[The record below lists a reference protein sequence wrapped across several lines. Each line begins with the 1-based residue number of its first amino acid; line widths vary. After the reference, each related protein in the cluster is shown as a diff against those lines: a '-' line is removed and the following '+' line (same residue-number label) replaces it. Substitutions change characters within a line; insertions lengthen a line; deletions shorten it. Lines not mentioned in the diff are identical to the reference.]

1 MNIAAL
7 NNRPRGIRKLSELN
21 IQDGRTVIFTEEDA
35 EKLNWSDIPVGS
47 LKVHKETG
55 MISVKLEG
63 ESYWVPAGIKNTAEV
78 TRTFFFETW
87 NPTKFYNIG
96 DVVVNPDDHTVY
108 TRIQIS
114 DIADKPITSNIFN
127 VKSGEKV
134 DLYVTRPE
142 ERICNVYFLDEDPV
156 SLSYNTYVNAEAL
169 TVISQTPKG
178 FVIYNVSPHDL
189 TVKLIM
195 EDVGII
201 GYEWIP
207 EDWEVL
213 ANNVYE
219 QEGSLVQVDTQ
230 YKNDGTISIAKDTR
244 INVDAYKIT
253 AINKDDFYYET
264 PDGNRLVG
272 IYNDAGFM
280 VFETSMEYQ
289 PLRNTIEVF
298 IDGFLRRTPADNSI
312 TEIDTTRFSVNEKLE
327 VGHELIVRYNTVL
340 RIGNPYPRH
349 FINKNEPTLAEIGDI
364 WIDIND
370 KEVDDDDFIG
380 GDDNPIAE
388 VPWSKITGKPTTLR
402 GYGITANFANTNH
415 RHDYNTDIYNT
426 PTSLPA
432 KGGNSDTV
440 NNYAPNDNKPGS
452 LAIIDIRTGK
462 LPETIIP
469 KHSHTMADIPTF
481 AINSGMLPKHNHQ
494 LKDISDFYIDKTMLP
509 THSHSINEITDIE
522 DKLSVMPGMITLW
535 FGNPSLPPKGWSIC
549 NGNNGTPNMTN
560 KSPVDNVYYIM
571 KNA

>member
-1 MNIAAL
+1 MNTAAL

-127 VKSGEKV
+127 IKSGEKV

-142 ERICNVYFLDEDPV
+142 ERICNVLFLDEDPA

-264 PDGNRLVG
+264 PSGDRKVG
-272 IYNDAGFM
+272 VYNEDGFM

-289 PLRNTIEVF
+289 PLRNSLEVY
-298 IDGFLRRTPADNSI
+298 IDGFLRRTAADGSL
-312 TEIDTTRFSVNEKLE
+312 TEIDTTRFSINEKLE
-327 VGHELIVRYNTVL
+327 IGHEILIKYNTIL
-340 RIGNPYPRH
+340 RIGNPYPRI
-349 FINKNEPTLAEIGDI
+349 FMSKIKPSQAEIGDI
-364 WIDIND
+364 WIDLSE
-370 KEVDDDDFIG
+370 KEIDDEEYIGSADD
-380 GDDNPIAE
+380 PIPNI
-388 VPWSKITGKPTTLR
+388 PWEKISGKPTTFR
-402 GYGITANFANTNH
+402 GYGLTADFAAAKH
-415 RHDYNTDIYNT
+415 RHDYNVDIYNA

-432 KGGNSDTV
+432 KGGNADTV
-440 NNYAPNDNKPGS
+440 NNYAPNDNKPGT
-452 LAIIDIRTGK
+452 LAIIGIKSGK
-462 LPETIIP
+462 LPLDIIP
-469 KHSHTMADIPTF
+469 KHNHLVGEISDFEITEA
-481 AINSGMLPKHNHQ
+481 MLPKHKHLQ
-494 LKDISDFYIDKTMLP
+494 DEIIDFHIDKTMLP
-509 THSHSINEITDIE
+509 VHTHSVEEITDFPIHN
-522 DKLSVMPGMITLW
+522 MIILW
-535 FGNPSLPPKGWSIC
+535 YGNISNIPEGWVLC
-549 NGNNGTPNMTN
+549 DGNNGAPNLT
-560 KSPVDNVYYIM
+560 STLSVVSGVHYIM
-571 KNA
+571 KK